1 MTAAMRRS
9 LTAALLGIVLGAA
22 APADAAPKWTM
33 VRSESLIVM
42 GDQSAST
49 LRNVAQQLEQFRVVV
64 GGLLKNAQRAAS
76 LPTTVYVFGSH
87 RTMETFV
94 PLRNGKPMDV
104 GGFFQ
109 HDETFNTIVL
119 SMEDFDDGAAI
130 VFHEYAH
137 LLVRNAVR
145 WLPTWLN
152 EGLAEYYSTF
162 AIQSD
167 GKTVLIGRPV
177 QRHLAE
183 VRLKLIPL
191 RELLEVTEASPLYNE
206 GSRRSVFYAESWA
219 LVHYLLMAVPDG
231 AAIINKYAAAMAAG
245 DPIDAAFTAAF
256 GKSVA
261 DVQRDLNQYLGQPT
275 FKSMRYTLTDR
286 IEIAPLG
293 AARSMSE
300 GETGGWLGDLQ
311 RRIERTEEARARI
324 EAAVTAD
331 PAAASP
337 HVALGLL
344 RIAQGRKAD
353 AWPELEKATALAPE
367 DFTAQF
373 VYAVSLL
380 REVARDEYDDDMV
393 TRARAALMKA
403 AALNPSSADT
413 SAWLAYADMQ
423 DSAKLGEALSAI
435 TRAIALAPGRLEFRL
450 RYADIAVLRGAIDTA
465 KPMLTDLASARID
478 PVIRD
483 AARKRLDTIA
493 RLGPRSGAADSP
505 AESLPPADA
514 ALRSPSTSSG
524 SASPDPAPPRESAIQ
539 GPVLRK
545 VLAGE
550 ERAFGAL
557 VRVECGSNNVRFHVQ
572 TRDRIVIAS
581 AARMEDVD
589 LTQFTDQR
597 DFTLTCGQRTPPD
610 SVYLTWRPR
619 SARDGSDA
627 DIAGTAVAVEFMPKN
642 YVPY

>member
-1 MTAAMRRS
+1 MTTAMRRV

-22 APADAAPKWTM
+22 ASADAAPKWTV

-42 GDQSAST
+42 GDQPAST
-49 LRNVAQQLEQFRVVV
+49 LRDVAQQLEQFRVVV

-87 RTMETFV
+87 RAMEAFV
-94 PLRNGKPMDV
+94 PLRNGKPLQV
-104 GGFFQ
+104 GGYFQ

-119 SMEDFDDGAAI
+119 SMENFDEDAAI

-137 LLVRNAVR
+137 LLVRNAIR

-167 GKTVLIGRPV
+167 GRTVLIGRPV
-177 QRHLAE
+177 QRHVAE
-183 VRLKLIPL
+183 VRLKFIPL

-206 GSRRSVFYAESWA
+206 GSRRSIFYAESWA
-219 LVHYLLMAVPDG
+219 LVHYLLMAVPNG
-231 AAIINKYAAAMAAG
+231 AAIVNTYAGSMAAG
-245 DPIDAAFTAAF
+245 DSIDAAFAAAF
-256 GKSVA
+256 GKSIA
-261 DVQRDLNQYLGQPT
+261 DVQRELNQYLIRPT
-275 FKSMRYTLTDR
+275 FKSMRYILTDR

-293 AARSMSE
+293 AARTMSE

-311 RRIERTEEARARI
+311 RRIGRTEEARARI
-324 EAAVTAD
+324 EAAVGAD

-344 RIAQGRKAD
+344 RLAQGRTAD
-353 AWPELEKATALAPE
+353 AWPELGKAAAVAPE
-367 DFTAQF
+367 DFTSQF
-373 VYAVSLL
+373 VYAISLL
-380 REVARDEYDDDMV
+380 REVAKDQYDDDMV
-393 TRARAALMKA
+393 IRARAALMKA

-413 SAWLAYADMQ
+413 NAWLAYADMQ
-423 DSAKLGEALSAI
+423 DSATLGEALSAI

-450 RYADIAVLRGAIDTA
+450 RYADIAILRGAIDTA
-465 KPMLTDLASARID
+465 KPMLIDLAAARID

-505 AESLPPADA
+505 AELTPPADA
-514 ALRSPSTSSG
+514 TLRNPPAPSG
-524 SASPDPAPPRESAIQ
+524 ASPDPAPPRESAIQ
-539 GPVLRK
+539 GPVLRQ

-550 ERAFGAL
+550 ERAFGVL
-557 VRVECGSNNVRFHVQ
+557 VRVECGSNTVRFHLQ
-572 TRDRIVIAS
+572 TRDRILIAA

-597 DFTLTCGQRTPPD
+597 DFSLTCGQRTPPD
-610 SVYLTWRPR
+610 NVYLTWRPR
-619 SARDGSDA
+619 RARDASDA
-627 DIAGTAVAVEFMPKN
+627 DVAGTAVAVEFMPKN